1 MDLANCIS
9 SHELA
14 SNRDKGKLVERQGR
28 KAKGL
33 RLRASYDRLVT
44 GIRMYLFPHVMHLCP
59 YVLDRPSL

>member
-1 MDLANCIS
+1 MVLANSIS
-9 SHELA
+9 LTYFA

-44 GIRMYLFPHVMHLCP
+44 GIRMYLFPHAMG
-59 YVLDRPSL
+59 RPSP